1 MSTVSPACAIT
12 HPIPMQGFCST
23 ARTVLS
29 LVGCST
35 DSPQHLLAVSQG
47 KGKGRFPLS
56 LFLELYLVPVPGP
69 AETPAA
75 AKLKRWQQP
84 LLWLTVSQALSWS
97 LPGVVETSTK
107 GHLTLPLLNGVLGP
121 GPGLSLTWG
130 HRGCCMVGLLL
141 TFSST
146 KLRAATGR
154 GNVS

>member
-1 MSTVSPACAIT
+1 MPS
-12 HPIPMQGFCST
+12 PIPSQCRAS
-23 ARTVLS
+23 A
-29 LVGCST
+29 
-35 DSPQHLLAVSQG
+35 PQPEPSSASWG
-47 KGKGRFPLS
+47 AAPTPLS
-56 LFLELYLVPVPGP
+56 TYLQYHRERGRDGSPSASFWSCTWFQSQDRP
-69 AETPAA
+69 
-75 AKLKRWQQP
+75 RHRQQP

-141 TFSST
+141 AFSST
-146 KLRAATGR
+146 KLRAATGC